1 MFENQIKVSFYNSA
15 IEADFGAKIQTLH
28 CEKLAIQTED
38 IFFMLESFETQIHKS
53 VNDKNIRAQKAKTH
67 PRRESRT
74 LVTASEWL
82 SNLGHFCE
90 A

>member
-1 MFENQIKVSFYNSA
+1 
-15 IEADFGAKIQTLH
+15 
-28 CEKLAIQTED
+28 
-38 IFFMLESFETQIHKS
+38 MLESFETQIHKS